1 MSSWIGGDAAILI
14 RRRAT
19 IRCAR
24 CDAEFDLRRTQNRWC
39 PDCRVFLCASCA
51 VPSHTPDKSHRT
63 RRKNRL
69 AFWVFGFAA
78 ILFLGFLAQAWSL
91 DREDFARGLI
101 PVTRIDQL
109 LPGAIVK
116 INGTIA
122 SGVTVAIDEVGSGNS
137 RHWNLVPFNL
147 TDQTG
152 SVFVLVG
159 HLQGSRSYREIQT
172 GIHDHDWWGGDPAA
186 IIGDVQSNVPGI
198 VYIVGRYIA
207 RSPTSFYR
215 PDPTVFWALALA
227 SAAEGTLSGLSFFS
241 DLRRRRLHQKNSP
254 AFPHKVVGWPRCRNC
269 GDYVSPADGVCTV
282 CNEPISM
289 HPIAESPLDLTALPT
304 LRMRTS
310 FDNKPRTTRLVT
322 LVLGLGIPFALVIIF
337 VGTVLTSGFLSVPG
351 VVSLTLLI
359 VIGSSCLFTFLM
371 SYFGQQ
377 TIILSPHVIK
387 SKRLITRTKVAT
399 PAVDRVL
406 TISRENEVMHGIMT
420 RTGPAIFF
428 GEGLSQADI
437 DKARVWLRD
446 LAACLGLRYHEGL
459 KTPEEILR
467 ITGRG

>member
-1 MSSWIGGDAAILI
+1 M
-14 RRRAT
+14 
-19 IRCAR
+19 
-24 CDAEFDLRRTQNRWC
+24 
-39 PDCRVFLCASCA
+39 
-51 VPSHTPDKSHRT
+51 
-63 RRKNRL
+63 
-69 AFWVFGFAA
+69 
-78 ILFLGFLAQAWSL
+78 
-91 DREDFARGLI
+91 
-101 PVTRIDQL
+101 
-109 LPGAIVK
+109 
-116 INGTIA
+116 
-122 SGVTVAIDEVGSGNS
+122 
-137 RHWNLVPFNL
+137 
-147 TDQTG
+147 
-152 SVFVLVG
+152 
-159 HLQGSRSYREIQT
+159 
-172 GIHDHDWWGGDPAA
+172 
-186 IIGDVQSNVPGI
+186 
-198 VYIVGRYIA
+198 
-207 RSPTSFYR
+207 
-215 PDPTVFWALALA
+215 
-227 SAAEGTLSGLSFFS
+227 
-241 DLRRRRLHQKNSP
+241 
-254 AFPHKVVGWPRCRNC
+254 
-269 GDYVSPADGVCTV
+269 
-282 CNEPISM
+282 
-289 HPIAESPLDLTALPT
+289 
-304 LRMRTS
+304 
-310 FDNKPRTTRLVT
+310 T